1 MNEGVLMLRIFPVLL
16 VVLIVYNVLVVGHG
30 FAGNDAMQVFLQQ
43 HTTFHMFSG
52 DAWDFNL
59 GDLVLSIG
67 FVGLFVE
74 VLKATRTSRR
84 QLVNHGLSMLVFVIA
99 LIEFIV
105 VKGFSTSVFF
115 FVVVMTAFDV
125 VAGYTISIVAA
136 EHDLGV
142 GRAGTD

>member
-1 MNEGVLMLRIFPVLL
+1 MSLRIFPVLL
-16 VVLIVYNVLVVGHG
+16 IVIILYNVLAVANG
-30 FAGNDAMQVFLQQ
+30 FAGNEAMQSFLARE
-43 HTTFHMFSG
+43 HVTFHMFSG
-52 DAWDFNL
+52 DLWDFSL
-59 GDLVLSIG
+59 GDVVLSVG
-67 FVGLFVE
+67 FVCLFIE

-84 QLVNHGLSMLVFVIA
+84 QLINHGLSVLVFVIA
-99 LIEFIV
+99 LVEFIV

>member
-1 MNEGVLMLRIFPVLL
+1 MIRIFPTLL
-16 VVLIVYNVLVVGHG
+16 VVLIVYNVLAVAHG
-30 FAGNDAMQVFLQQ
+30 FASNEAMQGFLQQ
-43 HTTFHMFSG
+43 HVTFHMFSG
-52 DAWDFNL
+52 DAWDFSL
-59 GDLVLSIG
+59 GDVVLSIG
-67 FVGLFVE
+67 FVCLFVE
-74 VLKATRTSRR
+74 VLKATRTTRR
-84 QLVNHGLSMLVFVIA
+84 ALVNHGLSVLVFVVA

-105 VKGFSTSVFF
+105 VKRFSTSVFF

>member
-1 MNEGVLMLRIFPVLL
+1 MVRIFPTLL
-16 VVLIVYNVLVVGHG
+16 VVLIVYNVLAVAHG
-30 FAGNDAMQVFLQQ
+30 FAGNEAMQAFLQQ
-43 HTTFHMFSG
+43 HSTFHMFSG
-52 DAWDFNL
+52 DAWDFSL
-59 GDLVLSIG
+59 GDVVLSIG
-67 FVGLFVE
+67 FVCLFVE
-74 VLKATRTSRR
+74 VLKATRTTRR
-84 QLVNHGLSMLVFVIA
+84 ALVNHGLSVLVFVVA

>member
-1 MNEGVLMLRIFPVLL
+1 MLRMFPVLL
-16 VVLIVYNVLVVGHG
+16 VVLVVYNALAVAHG
-30 FAGNDAMQVFLQQ
+30 LGGNEAMQAFLLRE
-43 HTTFHMFSG
+43 HVTFHMFSG
-52 DAWDFNL
+52 DAWDFSL
-59 GDLVLSIG
+59 GDIVLSIG
-67 FVGLFVE
+67 FVCLFVE

-84 QLVNHGLSMLVFVIA
+84 ELINHGLSVLVFVAA

-142 GRAGTD
+142 GRARTD